1 MKKKILMIIFL
12 LLLALLT
19 LGEKAKAQELI
30 GLAGA
35 GLFRT
40 VPTAERTIGDF
51 EFIEGRLMFGNKI
64 RFGPMANYTW
74 AYARIDK
81 EDPFYYKG
89 RFYTLG
95 LSFDTWGKAIG
106 LHYYSWLNSGIRW
119 SSDRGASTV
128 YHSWQKDR
136 LFLIQGGLRLTKIES
151 KWFSNSLF
159 MGELLE
165 PIENGNARYIEN
177 VRYSVIPGVVVDGT
191 PYKKGGYR
199 LTYETG
205 IKKFDLTVR
214 EREIRFEPIAHLGY
228 GSEKTYG
235 RQYIEYGGG
244 IAFSYFK
251 EWQRELFKIKA
262 FQRQDL
268 ESNDG
273 SQPSRLQVE
282 IVVNMLNWK
291 IN

>member
-1 MKKKILMIIFL
+1 MKKRILMMIIFL
-12 LLLALLT
+12 LLLALA

-40 VPTAERTIGDF
+40 IPTDERTIGDF
-51 EFIEGRLMFGNKI
+51 EFVEGRLMFGNKI

-74 AYARIDK
+74 AYARINK

-95 LSFDTWGKAIG
+95 LSFDTWGKALG
-106 LHYYSWLNSGIRW
+106 LHYYSWVNSGIRW
-119 SSDRGASTV
+119 SYDRGASTT
-128 YHSWQKDR
+128 YNSWQKDR

-165 PIENGNARYIEN
+165 PIENGEN
-177 VRYSVIPGVVVDGT
+177 RYSTTPDIIVAGI

-205 IKKFDLTVR
+205 IKKFAFSVK

-228 GSEKTYG
+228 GSEKAYN

-244 IAFSYFK
+244 FAFSYFK
-251 EWQRELFKIKA
+251 EWQRELFKVKA

-268 ESNDG
+268 DGYNPQSNDG
-273 SQPSRLQVE
+273 SQPSRLQIE
-282 IVVNMLNWK
+282 ITINVLNWK